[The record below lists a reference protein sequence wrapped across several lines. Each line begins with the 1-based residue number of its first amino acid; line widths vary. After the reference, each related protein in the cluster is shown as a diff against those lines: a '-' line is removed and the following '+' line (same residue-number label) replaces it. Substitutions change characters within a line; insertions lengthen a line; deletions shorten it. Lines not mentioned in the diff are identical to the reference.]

1 MRQLILLFIFF
12 SSLAFGQEQSLL
24 YQIKSA
30 DKKVSYLFGTIH
42 IIPDSLFFFPSK
54 LQKIITKS
62 DEIVLEIA
70 DVSDKTKAQELVKLE
85 SGSCFDI
92 FSKEQKD
99 SVLNWGATLMNIKPE
114 QFEAAFQKTKPFV
127 LMQLSMNKLLMGD
140 VRMYE
145 MELDLMAKKNKIPL
159 SGLETME
166 FQLSIFDQMKPAD
179 MSRMIMEQV
188 RNPQK
193 SLESYLEMAV
203 LYSKQDLNGLFKIIN
218 ESDELGDSHDELLS
232 NRNHT
237 WIPKMIELM
246 KTKSCFFAV
255 GAGHLGGEDG
265 VIQLLKNKGFE
276 VTPVKL

>member
-159 SGLETME
+159 SGLETMD

-232 NRNHT
+232 NRNHN

>member
-145 MELDLMAKKNKIPL
+145 MELDLLAKKNKIPL

-232 NRNHT
+232 NRNHN

-265 VIQLLKNKGFE
+265 VIQSLKNKGFE